1 MRSDTR
7 RVPANGGA
15 SWPLKVAVTIGFLFL
30 HFPIAVIAVYAFN
43 SETSAF
49 TFPIKGFTGQWFAR
63 ALARGDVLDAIGL
76 SLEVASVSV
85 ALAVVLGT
93 LAALAVHRERF
104 LGRDALNL
112 LFNLPIALPGIITGI
127 ALLSAVRL
135 LGLEPGLATIVIGH
149 VTFCVVMVYTNVSA
163 RLRRLPRSHVEASMD
178 LGADALRTFRLIV
191 VPGIATAVMAGG
203 LLAFALSFDEI
214 IVTTFTAGSQRT
226 LPIWLLNQ
234 LTKPRDM
241 PITNV
246 VALVVIAV
254 TTIPI
259 VAAYRMADRSGDGLG
274 AAR

>member
-1 MRSDTR
+1 MRSDAAR
-7 RVPANGGA
+7 FNHGSGA
-15 SWPLKVAVTIGFLFL
+15 SWPLKLAVGLGFAFL
-30 HFPIAVIAVYAFN
+30 HFPIVVIAVYAFN

-63 ALARGDVLDAIGL
+63 TLERSDVLDAIGL
-76 SLEVASVSV
+76 SLEVATLSVL
-85 ALAVVLGT
+85 LAVILGT

-104 LGRDALNL
+104 FGRDALNL

-135 LGLEPGLATIVIGH
+135 LELEPGLLTIVIGH
-149 VTFCVVMVYTNVSA
+149 VTFCVVMVYSNVSA

-178 LGADALRTFRLIV
+178 LGADALRTFRLII

-259 VAAYRMADRSGDGLG
+259 IAAYRMADRTGDGLG
-274 AAR
+274 GSR

>member
-1 MRSDTR
+1 MHSRAAGT
-7 RVPANGGA
+7 AG
-15 SWPLKVAVTIGFLFL
+15 WPLRVVVGLGFVFL
-30 HFPIAVIAVYAFN
+30 HFPIAVIALYAFN
-43 SETSAF
+43 TETSAF
-49 TFPIKGFTGQWFAR
+49 TFPLKGFTTQWFAR
-63 ALARGDVLDAIGL
+63 ALARSDVLSAIGL
-76 SLEVASVSV
+76 SLEVATVSV
-85 ALAVVLGT
+85 LLAVVLGT
-93 LAALAVHRERF
+93 LGALAVHRQRF
-104 LGRDALNL
+104 AGRDALNL

-135 LGLEPGLATIVIGH
+135 LDLEPGLLTIVIGH
-149 VTFCVVMVYTNVSA
+149 VIFCVVMVYTSVSA

-191 VPGIATAVMAGG
+191 VPGIASAVLAGG

-214 IVTTFTAGSQRT
+214 IVTTFTAGPQRT

-254 TTIPI
+254 TTLPI
-259 VAAYRMADRSGDGLG
+259 IAAYRLANPTGDGG
-274 AAR
+274 RP